1 MAFASLGISQ
11 NILLCSAAPV
21 IFWQRSL
28 FPSHYVF
35 LLKFPF
41 KEWFIQQGKGM
52 TQLPPQFPSFCKS
65 NTLSSEPELS
75 FQTSPHSLNC
85 FLFLI
90 PVVLAVSTEMFAVPI
105 GFLWSQE
112 QQNHISMDCLS
123 SRNTFFFSQQMM
135 VVTCAR
141 ATVWTKHKLDSLCQ
155 HPSLFF

>member
-1 MAFASLGISQ
+1 MVFASLGIPQ

-65 NTLSSEPELS
+65 NTHLNQSFHFRHFSS
-75 FQTSPHSLNC
+75 HSLNC

-90 PVVLAVSTEMFAVPI
+90 PVVLAVSTELFAVPI
-105 GFLWSQE
+105 GFLKTSFDHKS
-112 QQNHISMDCLS
+112 NGIISAWIFFPLGIL
-123 SRNTFFFSQQMM
+123 FFFTADDGCYLHQSCS
-135 VVTCAR
+135 VDKA
-141 ATVWTKHKLDSLCQ
+141 
-155 HPSLFF
+155 